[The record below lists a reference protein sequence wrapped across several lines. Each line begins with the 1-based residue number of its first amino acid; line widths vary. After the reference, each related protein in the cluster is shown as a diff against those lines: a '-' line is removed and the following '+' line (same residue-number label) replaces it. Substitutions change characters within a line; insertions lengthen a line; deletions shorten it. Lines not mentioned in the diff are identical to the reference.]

1 MVQKRG
7 GPLVVFVGSHSGQFI
22 AAELHS
28 GAVLWRT
35 QLSDRV
41 ESSAC
46 VSLCG
51 QYVVVGEFVI
61 ESTCSVVSTCL
72 VTYSVS

>member
-1 MVQKRG
+1 M
-7 GPLVVFVGSHSGQFI
+7 FVGSHSGQFI

-61 ESTCSVVSTCL
+61 VSTCSVVSQ
-72 VTYSVS
+72 